1 MSSCRTRGIVLQVAD
16 YGEADKIV
24 TFFSPDLGRVTGI
37 AKGAKRSL
45 KRFVNK
51 LEEFS
56 LLQLLYRP
64 ARGDGLL
71 FLSEAELENAY
82 LAIRTHYDRYVV
94 AMYAGEL
101 TLRFTREHDPD
112 PEIYTLLAWTMHE
125 LAEGRDPLGVA
136 ALFHLR
142 LLGAAGYEPQLDRC
156 GLCTTPVENRRDYA
170 LHAGRGAL
178 VCALCLGDQRG
189 AVLPLR
195 MQTLRFLQHAQRSDL
210 HNLTRLRL
218 PRHNSL
224 EALNILHRYTQHLLQ
239 HDIHAWRQVRKLAAD
254 QTPDSPSAG

>member
-1 MSSCRTRGIVLQVAD
+1 MNNCRTRGIVLQVTD
-16 YGEADKIV
+16 HGEADKIV

-37 AKGAKRSL
+37 AKGAKRSQ

-56 LLQLLYRP
+56 LLQIIYRP

-71 FLSEAELENAY
+71 FLSEADLENAF
-82 LAIRTHYDRYVV
+82 LSIRTHYDRYVV

-112 PEIYTLLAWTMHE
+112 PEIFMLLAWTMQE
-125 LAEGRDPLGVA
+125 LAEGREPLAMA
-136 ALFHLR
+136 AFFHLR

-156 GLCTTPVENRRDYA
+156 GLCSAPVKMGRDYA

-178 VCALCLGDQRG
+178 VCAHCLGDQRG
-189 AVLPLR
+189 AVLPLS
-195 MQTLRFLQHAQRSDL
+195 MQTLRFLQHAQHSDL
-210 HNLTRLRL
+210 KNLTRLRL
-218 PRHNSL
+218 SRNNAL
-224 EALNILHRYTQHLLQ
+224 EALHSLHRYTQHLLQ
-239 HDIHAWRQVRKLAAD
+239 HDIHAWHQVRKLATD
-254 QTPDSPSAG
+254 QPPASPPAG

>member
-1 MSSCRTRGIVLQVAD
+1 MSNCRTLGIVLHSTD
-16 YGEADKIV
+16 HGEADKIV
-24 TFFSPDLGRVTGI
+24 TFFSPDLGRVSAI
-37 AKGAKRSL
+37 AKGAKRSQ

-56 LLQLLYRP
+56 LLQIMYRP

-71 FLSEAELENAY
+71 FLSEADLENAY
-82 LAIRTHYDRYVV
+82 LPIRTHYDRYVA

-112 PEIYTLLAWTMHE
+112 PEIFTLLAWAMEE
-125 LAEGRDPLGVA
+125 LAEGRDPLAVA
-136 ALFHLR
+136 AFFHLR

-156 GLCTTPVENRRDYA
+156 GLCGATVASGRDYA

-178 VCALCLGDQRG
+178 VCARCLSEQRG

-195 MQTLRFLQHAQRSDL
+195 MQTLRVLQHAQRPRLKDL
-210 HNLTRLRL
+210 SRLRIS
-218 PRHNSL
+218 RNSAL
-224 EALNILHRYTQHLLQ
+224 EALHILHRYTQHLLQ
-239 HDIHAWRQVRKLAAD
+239 HDIHAWHQVRKLAAAQPQD
-254 QTPDSPSAG
+254 FSPVG

>member
-1 MSSCRTRGIVLQVAD
+1 MSSCRTRGIVLHVTD
-16 YGEADKIV
+16 HGEADKIV
-24 TFFSPDLGRVTGI
+24 TFFSQDLGRATGI

-56 LLQLLYRP
+56 LLQFLYRP
-64 ARGDGLL
+64 ARGEGLL

-112 PEIYTLLAWTMHE
+112 PGIFALLAWTMQE
-125 LAEGRDPLGVA
+125 LAEGRDPLAVA
-136 ALFHLR
+136 GFFHLR

-156 GLCTTPVENRRDYA
+156 GLCAAPVANGRDCA
-170 LHAGRGAL
+170 LHAGRGFL
-178 VCALCLGDQRG
+178 VCARCLGEQRG
-189 AVLPLR
+189 AALPLS
-195 MQTLRFLQHAQRSDL
+195 MQTLRFLQHAQRTDL
-210 HNLTRLRL
+210 KNLTRLRL
-218 PRHNSL
+218 SRNNAL
-224 EALNILHRYTQHLLQ
+224 EALRILYRYTQQLLQ
-239 HDIHAWRQVRKLAAD
+239 HDIHAWRQVRQLAAD
-254 QTPDSPSAG
+254 QPPDSPAV

>member
-1 MSSCRTRGIVLQVAD
+1 MNSCRTRGIVLHVTD
-16 YGEADKIV
+16 HGEADKIV

-37 AKGAKRSL
+37 AKGAKRSQ

-56 LLQLLYRP
+56 LLQIMYRP
-64 ARGDGLL
+64 ARGDGLF
-71 FLSEAELENAY
+71 FLSEADLENAY

-112 PEIYTLLAWTMHE
+112 PEIFTLLAWTMQE
-125 LAEGRDPLGVA
+125 LEEGRDPLAVA
-136 ALFHLR
+136 AFFHLR

-156 GLCTTPVENRRDYA
+156 GLCATPVESGWDYA

-178 VCALCLGDQRG
+178 VCVRCQGEQRG
-189 AVLPLR
+189 AVLPLG
-195 MQTLRFLQHAQRSDL
+195 MQTLRFLQYAQRSDL
-210 HNLTRLRL
+210 KNLTRLRL
-218 PRHNSL
+218 SRNNAL
-224 EALNILHRYTQHLLQ
+224 EALSILHRYTQHLLQ
-239 HDIHAWRQVRKLAAD
+239 HDIHAWRQVRKLAVA
-254 QTPDSPSAG
+254 QPTDSSPA

>member
-1 MSSCRTRGIVLQVAD
+1 MSNCRTRGIVLHVTD
-16 YGEADKIV
+16 HGEADKIV
-24 TFFSPDLGRVTGI
+24 TFFSPDLGRATGI

-56 LLQLLYRP
+56 LLQFLYRP

-82 LAIRTHYDRYVV
+82 LAIRSHYDRYVV

-112 PEIYTLLAWTMHE
+112 PEIFVLLSWTMQE
-125 LAEGRDPLGVA
+125 LAEGRDPLAVA
-136 ALFHLR
+136 VFFHLR

-156 GLCTTPVENRRDYA
+156 GLCAAPVANGRNCG

-178 VCALCLGDQRG
+178 VCARCLNEQRG
-189 AVLPLR
+189 SVLPLS
-195 MQTLRFLQHAQRSDL
+195 MQTLRFLQHAQRTDL
-210 HNLTRLRL
+210 KNLTRLRL
-218 PRHNSL
+218 SRNNAL
-224 EALNILHRYTQHLLQ
+224 EALRILYRYTQHLLQ
-239 HDIHAWRQVRKLAAD
+239 HDIHAWRQVRQLAAD
-254 QTPDSPSAG
+254 QPPDSPAA